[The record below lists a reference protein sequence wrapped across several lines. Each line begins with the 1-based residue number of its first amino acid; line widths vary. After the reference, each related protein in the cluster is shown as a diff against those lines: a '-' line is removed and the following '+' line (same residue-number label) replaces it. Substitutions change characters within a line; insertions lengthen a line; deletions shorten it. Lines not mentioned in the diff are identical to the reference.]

1 MTDLSKKLEK
11 HRAKIGNA
19 HTVVDDANIYRAL
32 LELAIAVDAVE
43 SAQLNIE
50 TSRKATPDA
59 DRGLLHNDL
68 ACAYFDMR
76 AALARLAEAMR

>member
-1 MTDLSKKLEK
+1 MTLRTKLEDLRK
-11 HRAKIGNA
+11 TPSLAPTA
-19 HTVVDDANIYRAL
+19 AEYRAL
-32 LELAIAVDAVE
+32 LELALAVEAVE
-43 SAQLNIE
+43 SAQLTLE